1 MWMIIRAWCD
11 FAYNGILYIHR
22 ESVKEQLKEV
32 NIICN
37 RVKLTCIVLEYV
49 NDKRRRTKLERRS
62 FIGFPKYK

>member
-11 FAYNGILYIHR
+11 FAYNAILYIHR

-32 NIICN
+32 NVICN

-49 NDKRRRTKLERRS
+49 INEEEQN
-62 FIGFPKYK
+62 